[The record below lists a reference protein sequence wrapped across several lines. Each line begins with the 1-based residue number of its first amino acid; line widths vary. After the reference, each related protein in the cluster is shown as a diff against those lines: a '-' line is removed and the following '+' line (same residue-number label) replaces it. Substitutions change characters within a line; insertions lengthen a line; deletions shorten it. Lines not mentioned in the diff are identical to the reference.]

1 MFGYEHPS
9 VATSLM
15 NIGNVYCEQCKYEI
29 ALVEYHKSLDIK
41 IQIYG
46 QDHPDVVMAHN
57 NIAVVYRKLHKYEE
71 ALLQSRES

>member
-15 NIGNVYCEQCKYEI
+15 NIGNVYCKQGKYEI
-29 ALVEYHKSLDIK
+29 VLVEYHKSLDIK

-46 QDHPDVVMAHN
+46 QDHSDVVMAHN
-57 NIAVVYRKLHKYEE
+57 NSAVVYRKLLKYEE